1 MELFLY
7 YQKQKKTFL
16 FIWYY
21 DGLWEQRLFKL
32 PEDLSVEVYNHI
44 E

>member
-7 YQKQKKTFL
+7 YQKQKKTFYL
-16 FIWYY
+16 FDIMMAFESK
-21 DGLWEQRLFKL
+21 DCSNFPRTCLL
-32 PEDLSVEVYNHI
+32 EVYHHI